1 MMFRRQTLV
10 LATHNPDKQTEM
22 NAVLSDL
29 GLDVI
34 GLDQYPEIDDI
45 PENGTTLLE
54 NALIKARAVHLKTG
68 FPALA
73 DDTGLE
79 VDALHGA
86 PGVYSARFAG
96 EDATY
101 QDNVKKL
108 LSVMAGVSR
117 QNRAARFRTV
127 VALIDSDTE
136 LWTEGII
143 EGLIT
148 RDERGAGGFGYDPIF
163 EAADTGKTFS
173 EMSAA
178 QKNEISHRARAL
190 QKMRKKLITVFEEK
204 GE

>member
-10 LATHNPDKQTEM
+10 LATHNPDKQAEM

-108 LSVMAGVSR
+108 LSLMAGVSR
-117 QNRAARFRTV
+117 QNRTARFRTV

-148 RDERGAGGFGYDPIF
+148 REQRGAGGFGYDPIF

>member
-10 LATHNPDKQTEM
+10 LATHNPDKQAEM

-108 LSVMAGVSR
+108 LSVMAGVSK
-117 QNRAARFRTV
+117 QNRTARFRTV

-143 EGLIT
+143 EGLII
-148 RDERGAGGFGYDPIF
+148 REQRGAGGFGYDPIF

>member
-1 MMFRRQTLV
+1 MFRRQTLV

-29 GLDVI
+29 DLDFI

-117 QNRAARFRTV
+117 QNRTARFRTV

-163 EAADTGKTFS
+163 EVADTGKTFS
-173 EMSAA
+173 EMSTS

>member
-1 MMFRRQTLV
+1 MFRRQTLV
-10 LATHNPDKQTEM
+10 LATHNPDKQAEM

-108 LSVMAGVSR
+108 LSVMTGVSR
-117 QNRAARFRTV
+117 QNRTARFRTV

-148 RDERGAGGFGYDPIF
+148 RDQRGAGGFGYDPIF

>member
-1 MMFRRQTLV
+1 MFRRQTLV
-10 LATHNPDKQTEM
+10 LATHNPDKQAEM

-101 QDNVKKL
+101 QDNLKKL
-108 LSVMAGVSR
+108 LSVMAGVSK
-117 QNRAARFRTV
+117 QNRTARFRTV

-148 RDERGAGGFGYDPIF
+148 REQRGAGGFGYDPIF

>member
-1 MMFRRQTLV
+1 MFRRQTLV
-10 LATHNPDKQTEM
+10 LATHNPDKQAEM

-45 PENGTTLLE
+45 PEIGTTLLE

-108 LSVMAGVSR
+108 LSLMAGVSR
-117 QNRAARFRTV
+117 QNRTARFRTV

-148 RDERGAGGFGYDPIF
+148 RDQRGAGGFGYDPIF

>member
-1 MMFRRQTLV
+1 MFRRQTLV

-45 PENGTTLLE
+45 PENGTTLIE

-108 LSVMAGVSR
+108 LSVMAGVSK
-117 QNRAARFRTV
+117 QNRTARFRTV

-148 RDERGAGGFGYDPIF
+148 REQRGAGGFGYDPIF

>member
-1 MMFRRQTLV
+1 MFRRQTLV
-10 LATHNPDKQTEM
+10 LATHNPDKQAEM

-117 QNRAARFRTV
+117 QNRTARFRTV

-148 RDERGAGGFGYDPIF
+148 REQRGAGGFGYDPIF

-173 EMSAA
+173 EMSAT

>member
-1 MMFRRQTLV
+1 MFRRQTLV

-79 VDALHGA
+79 VDALRGA

-117 QNRAARFRTV
+117 QNRTARFRTV

-136 LWTEGII
+136 LWAEGII

-148 RDERGAGGFGYDPIF
+148 REQRGAGGFGYDPIF

>member
-1 MMFRRQTLV
+1 MFRRQTLV
-10 LATHNPDKQTEM
+10 LATHNPDKQAEM

-86 PGVYSARFAG
+86 PGVYSARFAV

-117 QNRAARFRTV
+117 QNRTARFRTV

-148 RDERGAGGFGYDPIF
+148 REQRGAGGFGYDPIF

>member
-1 MMFRRQTLV
+1 MFRRQTLV

-108 LSVMAGVSR
+108 LSVMAGVSM
-117 QNRAARFRTV
+117 QNRTARFRTV

-148 RDERGAGGFGYDPIF
+148 REQRGAGGFGYDPIF

-190 QKMRKKLITVFEEK
+190 QKMRKKLITIFEEK

>member
-1 MMFRRQTLV
+1 MSHRQKLV

-22 NAVLSDL
+22 NAALSDL

-34 GLDQYPEIDDI
+34 GLDQYPGIEDI

-54 NALIKARAVHLKTG
+54 NAMIKAHTVHLKTG
-68 FPALA
+68 LPALS

-96 EDATY
+96 EDSTY
-101 QDNVKKL
+101 QDNVQKL
-108 LSVMAGVSR
+108 LSLMAGVPKL
-117 QNRAARFRTV
+117 NRTARFRTV
-127 VALIDSDTE
+127 IALVNGDTE
-136 LWTEGII
+136 LCTEGII

-148 RDERGAGGFGYDPIF
+148 HEERGTGGFGYDPIF
-163 EAADTGKTFS
+163 EEKDTKKTFS
-173 EMSAA
+173 EMSSAE
-178 QKNEISHRARAL
+178 KNKISHRALAL
-190 QKMRKKLITVFEEK
+190 QKMRKKLITVFEIK

>member
-1 MMFRRQTLV
+1 MFRRQTLV
-10 LATHNPDKQTEM
+10 LATHNPDKQAEM

-45 PENGTTLLE
+45 PENGTTRLE

-117 QNRAARFRTV
+117 QNRTARFRTV

-148 RDERGAGGFGYDPIF
+148 RDQRGAGGFGYDPIF
-163 EAADTGKTFS
+163 EVADTGKTFS
-173 EMSAA
+173 EMNAA

>member
-1 MMFRRQTLV
+1 MMSRRQKLV
-10 LATHNPDKQTEM
+10 LATHNPNKKTEM

-34 GLDQYPEIDDI
+34 GIDQYPGIEDI

-54 NALIKARAVHLKTG
+54 NAMIKAHTVHLKTG
-68 FPALA
+68 LPALS

-96 EDATY
+96 EDSTY
-101 QDNVKKL
+101 QDNVQKL
-108 LSVMAGVSR
+108 LSLMEGVPKL
-117 QNRAARFRTV
+117 NRTARFRTV
-127 VALIDSDTE
+127 IALVNGDTE

-148 RDERGAGGFGYDPIF
+148 REERGTGGFGYDPIF
-163 EAADTGKTFS
+163 EENDTKKTFS
-173 EMSAA
+173 EMNSAE
-178 QKNEISHRARAL
+178 KNKISHRALAL
-190 QKMRKKLITVFEEK
+190 QKMRKELLTVFEIK

>member
-108 LSVMAGVSR
+108 LSVMAGVSKE
-117 QNRAARFRTV
+117 NRTARFRTV

-148 RDERGAGGFGYDPIF
+148 REQRGAGGFGYDPIF

>member
-1 MMFRRQTLV
+1 MFRRQTLV
-10 LATHNPDKQTEM
+10 LATHNPDKQAEM

-148 RDERGAGGFGYDPIF
+148 REQRGAGGFGYDPIF

>member
-1 MMFRRQTLV
+1 MFRRQTLV
-10 LATHNPDKQTEM
+10 LATHNPDKQAEM

-108 LSVMAGVSR
+108 LSLMAGVSR
-117 QNRAARFRTV
+117 QNRTARFRTV

-148 RDERGAGGFGYDPIF
+148 REQRGAGGFGYDPIF

>member
-108 LSVMAGVSR
+108 LSVMAGISR
-117 QNRAARFRTV
+117 QNRTARFRTV

>member
-10 LATHNPDKQTEM
+10 LATHNPDKQAEM

-108 LSVMAGVSR
+108 LSVMAGVSK
-117 QNRAARFRTV
+117 QNRTARFRTV

-148 RDERGAGGFGYDPIF
+148 REQRGAGGFGYDPIF

-190 QKMRKKLITVFEEK
+190 QKMRKKLITIFEEK

>member
-1 MMFRRQTLV
+1 MFRRQTLV

-54 NALIKARAVHLKTG
+54 NALIKARVAHLETG

-108 LSVMAGVSR
+108 LSVMAGISR
-117 QNRAARFRTV
+117 QNRTARFRTV

-148 RDERGAGGFGYDPIF
+148 RDQRGAGGFGYDPIF

-178 QKNEISHRARAL
+178 QKNEISHRAQAL
-190 QKMRKKLITVFEEK
+190 QKMCKKLITVFEEK

>member
-1 MMFRRQTLV
+1 MFRRQTLV

-108 LSVMAGVSR
+108 LSVMAGVSK
-117 QNRAARFRTV
+117 QNRTARFRTV

-148 RDERGAGGFGYDPIF
+148 REQRGAGGFGYDPIF
-163 EAADTGKTFS
+163 EAVDTGKTFS

-190 QKMRKKLITVFEEK
+190 QKMRKKLITIFEEK

>member
-1 MMFRRQTLV
+1 MFRRQTLV

-34 GLDQYPEIDDI
+34 GIDQYPEIDDI

-117 QNRAARFRTV
+117 QNRTARFRTV
-127 VALIDSDTE
+127 VALIASDTE

-148 RDERGAGGFGYDPIF
+148 REQRGAGGFGYDPIF

-173 EMSAA
+173 EMSTS

-190 QKMRKKLITVFEEK
+190 QEMRKKLITVFEEK

>member
-1 MMFRRQTLV
+1 MFRRQILV
-10 LATHNPDKQTEM
+10 LATHNPDKQAEM

-45 PENGTTLLE
+45 PEIGTTLLE

-117 QNRAARFRTV
+117 QNRTARFRTV

-148 RDERGAGGFGYDPIF
+148 RDQRGAGGFGYDPIF
-163 EAADTGKTFS
+163 EVADTGKTFS

-190 QKMRKKLITVFEEK
+190 QKMCKKLITVFEEK

>member
-1 MMFRRQTLV
+1 MFRRQTLV

-22 NAVLSDL
+22 NSVLSDL

-117 QNRAARFRTV
+117 QNRTARFRTV

-148 RDERGAGGFGYDPIF
+148 REQRGAGGFGYDPIF

>member
-1 MMFRRQTLV
+1 MFRRQTLV
-10 LATHNPDKQTEM
+10 LATHNPDKQAEM

-45 PENGTTLLE
+45 PENGNTLLE

-117 QNRAARFRTV
+117 QNRTARFRTV

-148 RDERGAGGFGYDPIF
+148 REQRGAGGFGYDPIF

>member
-1 MMFRRQTLV
+1 MFRRQTLV
-10 LATHNPDKQTEM
+10 LATHNPDKQAEM

-117 QNRAARFRTV
+117 QNRTARFRTV

-148 RDERGAGGFGYDPIF
+148 RDQRGAGGFGYDPIF

-173 EMSAA
+173 EMSAK

>member
-1 MMFRRQTLV
+1 MFRRQTLV
-10 LATHNPDKQTEM
+10 LATHNPDKQAEM

-96 EDATY
+96 ENATY

-117 QNRAARFRTV
+117 QNRTARFRTV

-148 RDERGAGGFGYDPIF
+148 RDQRGAGGFGYDPIF

>member
-1 MMFRRQTLV
+1 MFRRQTLV
-10 LATHNPDKQTEM
+10 LATHNPDKQAEM

-29 GLDVI
+29 DLDFI

-54 NALIKARAVHLKTG
+54 NALIKARVAHLETG

-108 LSVMAGVSR
+108 LSVMAGISR
-117 QNRAARFRTV
+117 QNRTSRFRTV

-148 RDERGAGGFGYDPIF
+148 REQRGAGGFGYDPIF

>member
-1 MMFRRQTLV
+1 MFRRQTLV

-117 QNRAARFRTV
+117 QNRTARFRTV

-148 RDERGAGGFGYDPIF
+148 REQRGAGGFGYDPIF

-173 EMSAA
+173 EMSAT

-190 QKMRKKLITVFEEK
+190 QKMRKKLITIFEEK

>member
-1 MMFRRQTLV
+1 MFRRQTLV
-10 LATHNPDKQTEM
+10 LATHNPDKQAEM

-117 QNRAARFRTV
+117 QNRTARFRTV

-148 RDERGAGGFGYDPIF
+148 REQRGAGGFGYDPIF

-173 EMSAA
+173 EMSAK

>member
-1 MMFRRQTLV
+1 MFRRQTLV
-10 LATHNPDKQTEM
+10 LATHNLDKQTEM

-45 PENGTTLLE
+45 PENGTTLLK

-117 QNRAARFRTV
+117 QNRTARFRTV

-148 RDERGAGGFGYDPIF
+148 RDQRGAGGFGYDPIF

>member
-1 MMFRRQTLV
+1 MSRRQKLV
-10 LATHNPDKQTEM
+10 LATHNPNKKTEM

-34 GLDQYPEIDDI
+34 GLDQYPGIEDI

-54 NALIKARAVHLKTG
+54 NAMIKAHTVHLKTG
-68 FPALA
+68 LPALS

-96 EDATY
+96 EDSTY
-101 QDNVKKL
+101 QDNVQKL
-108 LSVMAGVSR
+108 LSLMEGVPKL
-117 QNRAARFRTV
+117 NRTARFRTV
-127 VALIDSDTE
+127 IALVNGDTE

-148 RDERGAGGFGYDPIF
+148 REERGTGGFGYDPIF
-163 EAADTGKTFS
+163 EENDTKKTFS
-173 EMSAA
+173 EMSSAE
-178 QKNEISHRARAL
+178 KNKISHRALAL
-190 QKMRKKLITVFEEK
+190 QKMRKELLTIFEIK

>member
-10 LATHNPDKQTEM
+10 LATHNPDKQSEM

-117 QNRAARFRTV
+117 QNRTARFRTV

-148 RDERGAGGFGYDPIF
+148 REQRGAGGFGYDPIF

-190 QKMRKKLITVFEEK
+190 QKMRKKLITIFEEK

>member
-1 MMFRRQTLV
+1 MFRRQTLV

-117 QNRAARFRTV
+117 QNRTARFRTV

-148 RDERGAGGFGYDPIF
+148 REQRGAGGFGYDPIF

>member
-1 MMFRRQTLV
+1 MFRRQTLV
-10 LATHNPDKQTEM
+10 LATHNPDKQAEM

-108 LSVMAGVSR
+108 LSVMAGVPR
-117 QNRAARFRTV
+117 QNRTARFRTV

-148 RDERGAGGFGYDPIF
+148 RDQRGAGGFGYDPIF

>member
-1 MMFRRQTLV
+1 MFRRQTLV
-10 LATHNPDKQTEM
+10 LATHNPDKQAEM
-22 NAVLSDL
+22 NAVLSNL

-96 EDATY
+96 ENATY

-117 QNRAARFRTV
+117 QNRTARFRTV

-148 RDERGAGGFGYDPIF
+148 RDQRGVGGFGYDPIF

-173 EMSAA
+173 EMSTS

>member
-1 MMFRRQTLV
+1 MSRRQKLV
-10 LATHNPDKQTEM
+10 LATHNPNKKTEM

-34 GLDQYPEIDDI
+34 GLDQYPGIEDI

-54 NALIKARAVHLKTG
+54 NAMIKAHTVHLKTG
-68 FPALA
+68 LPALS

-96 EDATY
+96 EDSTY
-101 QDNVKKL
+101 QDNVQKL
-108 LSVMAGVSR
+108 LSLMEGVPKL
-117 QNRAARFRTV
+117 NRTARFRTV
-127 VALIDSDTE
+127 IALVNGDTE

-148 RDERGAGGFGYDPIF
+148 REERGTGGFGYDPIF
-163 EAADTGKTFS
+163 EEYDTKKTFS
-173 EMSAA
+173 EMSSAE
-178 QKNEISHRARAL
+178 KNKISHRALAL
-190 QKMRKKLITVFEEK
+190 QKMRKELLTIFEIK

>member
-108 LSVMAGVSR
+108 LSVMAGISR
-117 QNRAARFRTV
+117 QNRTARFRTV

-148 RDERGAGGFGYDPIF
+148 REQRGAGGFGYDPIF

-190 QKMRKKLITVFEEK
+190 QKMQKKLITVFEEK

>member
-117 QNRAARFRTV
+117 QNRTARFRTV

-148 RDERGAGGFGYDPIF
+148 REQRGAGGFGYDPIF

-190 QKMRKKLITVFEEK
+190 QKMRKKLITIFEEK

>member
-1 MMFRRQTLV
+1 MFRRQTLV
-10 LATHNPDKQTEM
+10 LATHNPDKQAEM

-108 LSVMAGVSR
+108 LSVMAGVSK
-117 QNRAARFRTV
+117 QNRTARFRTV

-148 RDERGAGGFGYDPIF
+148 REQRGAGGFGYDPIF

-173 EMSAA
+173 EMSAT

-190 QKMRKKLITVFEEK
+190 KKMRKKLITIFEEK